1 MPIEVNTDSNNDIV
15 IEVEAGQGN
24 ANITL
29 DSQSQIINA
38 IGTTA
43 LYGPKGDKGDPGEDG
58 QDGFSPIATVEETDD
73 GALIT
78 ITDANGTSSVEVYNG
93 QDGADGADGEDGV
106 GIADIEKTSTSGLVD
121 TYTITYTD
129 TNTDTFTVTNGAD
142 GQDGT
147 DGQSAEITSVTASV
161 DNNTGTPAVTVTA
174 GGTSLAR
181 TFDFAFSNLKGSK
194 GDTGANGQ
202 NGQDGFSPTASV
214 SKSGN
219 VSTLTVTDANGTTTT
234 QILDGAG
241 GVSDVQVNG
250 TSVLSGGVAD
260 ITISNAG
267 ISGSYTDLTNKPT
280 IPDAQIQADYN
291 QTDNTK
297 VDYIK
302 NKPDLTTKQ
311 DTLVSG
317 TNIKTINNES
327 ILGSGNLETLNY
339 NQITNCIL
347 EAPNG
352 VFSTSGRTF
361 TLKAGLKVLMP
372 DGLNSD
378 YTLKNVAYTVESD
391 IVADYSNYSQGQTRV
406 IFLNSNG
413 TLSTINTVY
422 VLGYFSTLAQL
433 PDTVDTTN
441 SYYAY
446 TRYRNNWYYTS
457 GSTTANW
464 QVATS
469 KIPILTAYFDTS
481 TIATQIHNY
490 PIKIVD
496 SSMADGQWVYKFQ
509 AIASGAT
516 APTSADAEFSLASYL
531 PRDDFDYE
539 ILFAMYGSTAA
550 AANSYAIGILKTD
563 KIPAGVRVYG
573 TRVAQGSTNAVGTG
587 GNTILPVGMG
597 RKVYV
602 GYSSSNTGTY
612 TLNAMAYRRLGTNA

>member
-24 ANITL
+24 ANIEL
-29 DSQSQIINA
+29 QAQQQIYNA

-78 ITDANGTSSVEVYNG
+78 ITDVNGTSSVEVYN
-93 QDGADGADGEDGV
+93 
-106 GIADIEKTSTSGLVD
+106 
-121 TYTITYTD
+121 
-129 TNTDTFTVTNGAD
+129 

-202 NGQDGFSPTASV
+202 NGADGQDGFSPTASV
-214 SKSGN
+214 SKTGN

-241 GVSDVQVNG
+241 GVSDVQVNSA
-250 TSVLSGGVAD
+250 SVVSSGVAS

-267 ISGSYTDLTNKPT
+267 ISGSYNDLTNKPT

-317 TNIKTINNES
+317 TNIKTINS
-327 ILGSGNLETLNY
+327 TSVLGSGNLETLNY
-339 NQITNCIL
+339 NQISNCIL
-347 EAPNG
+347 EAPNDKY
-352 VFSTSGRTF
+352 TINGRTLTF
-361 TLKAGLKVLMP
+361 KEGLKVLFA
-372 DGLNSD
+372 DGRNTDFSLKNIE
-378 YTLKNVAYTVESD
+378 YTLP
-391 IVADYSNYSQGQTRV
+391 ADVSADWSNYSEGICR
-406 IFLNSNG
+406 IAFLTNSG
-413 TLSTINTVY
+413 TIIQSQIKF
-422 VLGYFSTLAQL
+422 VLGYYKYKNQL
-433 PDTVDTTN
+433 PTTLDTT
-441 SYYAY
+441 STYYAY
-446 TRYRNNWYYTS
+446 AEHENYWYTTS
-457 GSTTANW
+457 GSTAANW
-464 QVATS
+464 QTIYI
-469 KIPILTAYFDTS
+469 IPIVPIYLDGASTMTS
-481 TIATQIHNY
+481 MAVYSN
-490 PIKIVD
+490 PIKIAD
-496 SSMADGQWVYKFQ
+496 SNMIDGKWIPKYSE
-509 AIASGAT
+509 IASSVSWGST
-516 APTSADAEFSLASYL
+516 AKTYSLFDYL
-531 PRDDFDYE
+531 PKDNFDYE
-539 ILFAMYGSTAA
+539 VLIGSTITTGSSSGNYVSIMINNNLLGEATFA
-550 AANSYAIGILKTD
+550 GYAVTRSS
-563 KIPAGVRVYG
+563 ASGVDAC
-573 TRVAQGSTNAVGTG
+573 TI
-587 GNTILPVGMG
+587 ILPVSTN
-597 RKVYV
+597 RSFVV
-602 GYSSSNTGTY
+602 GASTGSSKAVGTY
-612 TLNAMAYRRLGTNA
+612 TLRAVAYRRIGNNG

>member
-24 ANITL
+24 ANIEL
-29 DSQSQIINA
+29 QAQQQIYNA

-78 ITDANGTSSVEVYNG
+78 ITDVNGTSSVEVYN
-93 QDGADGADGEDGV
+93 
-106 GIADIEKTSTSGLVD
+106 
-121 TYTITYTD
+121 
-129 TNTDTFTVTNGAD
+129 

-202 NGQDGFSPTASV
+202 NGADGQDGFSPTASV
-214 SKSGN
+214 SKTGN

-241 GVSDVQVNG
+241 GVSDVQVNSA
-250 TSVLSGGVAD
+250 SVVSSGVAS

-267 ISGSYTDLTNKPT
+267 ISGSYNDLTNKPT

-317 TNIKTINNES
+317 TNIKTINS
-327 ILGSGNLETLNY
+327 TSVLGSGNLETLNY
-339 NQITNCIL
+339 NQISNCIL
-347 EAPNG
+347 EAPNDKY
-352 VFSTSGRTF
+352 TINGRTLTF
-361 TLKAGLKVLMP
+361 KEGLKVLFA
-372 DGLNSD
+372 DGRNTDFSLKNIE
-378 YTLKNVAYTVESD
+378 YTLP
-391 IVADYSNYSQGQTRV
+391 ADVSADWSNYSEGICR
-406 IFLNSNG
+406 IAFLTNSG
-413 TLSTINTVY
+413 TIIQSQIKF
-422 VLGYFSTLAQL
+422 VLGYYKYKNQL
-433 PDTVDTTN
+433 PTTLDTT
-441 SYYAY
+441 STYYAY
-446 TRYRNNWYYTS
+446 AEHENYWYTTS
-457 GSTTANW
+457 GSTAANW
-464 QVATS
+464 QTIYI
-469 KIPILTAYFDTS
+469 IPIVPIYLDGASTMTS
-481 TIATQIHNY
+481 MAVYSN
-490 PIKIVD
+490 PIKIAD
-496 SSMADGQWVYKFQ
+496 SNMIDGKWIPKYS
-509 AIASGAT
+509 AIASSVSWGST
-516 APTSADAEFSLASYL
+516 AKTYSLFDYL
-531 PRDDFDYE
+531 PKDNFDYE
-539 ILFAMYGSTAA
+539 VLIGSTITTGSSSGNYVSIMINNNLLGEATFA
-550 AANSYAIGILKTD
+550 GYAVTRSS
-563 KIPAGVRVYG
+563 ASGVDAC
-573 TRVAQGSTNAVGTG
+573 TI
-587 GNTILPVGMG
+587 ILPISTERNFVVGA
-597 RKVYV
+597 
-602 GYSSSNTGTY
+602 SSGSSKAVGTY
-612 TLNAMAYRRLGTNA
+612 TLRAVAYRRIGNNG